1 MLGIWDNIW
10 DNELVVGG
18 EQVQAASRQGCALG
32 GNSPSRD
39 LPGLCLIGGGRAARR
54 TLGSSGRLGG
64 LWGLLRLG
72 QAKLLHLRLCVLGQ
86 QSESSEPRSQSIGG
100 TTQQLNR
107 YDPSALPSSRRYSLA
122 EQMPSCAVD
131 RSSAVA
137 LLKRRGL
144 YSACAVCIALRP
156 YCTPQCQMRSELR

>member
-10 DNELVVGG
+10 DNELAVGG
-18 EQVQAASRQGCALG
+18 EQVQAASSQGCALG

-39 LPGLCLIGGGRAARR
+39 LPGLCLIGGA
-54 TLGSSGRLGG
+54 GSSPHFRLIRPIGWVLG
-64 LWGLLRLG
+64 TVAG
-72 QAKLLHLRLCVLGQ
+72 QAKPLHLRLCVLGQ

-100 TTQQLNR
+100 TTRQLNR

-122 EQMPSCAVD
+122 EQMPRCAVD

>member
-10 DNELVVGG
+10 DNELAVGG

-32 GNSPSRD
+32 SNNPSRD
-39 LPGLCLIGGGRAARR
+39 LPGLCLIGGGA
-54 TLGSSGRLGG
+54 GSSLHFGLIRPIGWALGTVA
-64 LWGLLRLG
+64 LG
-72 QAKLLHLRLCVLGQ
+72 AGQTPSSEAVLLGQ

-100 TTQQLNR
+100 TTRQLNR

-131 RSSAVA
+131 RSPAVA

>member
-1 MLGIWDNIW
+1 LLGLWDNIW
-10 DNELVVGG
+10 DNELAVGG

-32 GNSPSRD
+32 GNSVFRD
-39 LPGLCLIGGGRAARR
+39 LPGLCLVRVGRALSLHFGPIRPIRWAR
-54 TLGSSGRLGG
+54 
-64 LWGLLRLG
+64 GLLRLG
-72 QAKLLHLRLCVLGQ
+72 QAKPLHLRVCALGQ

-100 TTQQLNR
+100 TTGQWNR
-107 YDPSALPSSRRYSLA
+107 YDPAPLRSPRRYSLP
-122 EQMPSCAVD
+122 EQMPSRAVD
-131 RSSAVA
+131 RSSPVA